1 MYTIIDKFSDT
12 TLFASDEN
20 GNCILK
26 VYLPEEKPV
35 YDKLMT
41 VRDANIANITG
52 YTEIEGIPY
61 VVSEF
66 ISGISIGEYV
76 HDNGCMPDEMI
87 RHIAQGIC
95 NGLSVVHSSGIVHR
109 DITPENVIIDEN
121 GNARI
126 IDFGIS
132 RVYDT
137 GKTKDTEIMGTAGF
151 AAPEQFGFHQTT
163 EKADIY
169 SLGALINYMA
179 EGELPSEKLTQG
191 TFRNIVMKC
200 TRMDEDKRYRNA
212 GEVSAALE
220 SRMSLRRLESYIP
233 GFSGSKKK
241 KILSSLYYIY
251 IIAACIVSYGL
262 PGHISACI
270 STIVFFIAIPFIVSD
285 STGLIRKV
293 CKRQGYSK
301 KTVLG
306 IKVFLIFCDAALLY
320 LGHYT
325 IS

>member
-109 DITPENVIIDEN
+109 DITPE
-121 GNARI
+121 
-126 IDFGIS
+126 
-132 RVYDT
+132 
-137 GKTKDTEIMGTAGF
+137 
-151 AAPEQFGFHQTT
+151 
-163 EKADIY
+163 
-169 SLGALINYMA
+169 
-179 EGELPSEKLTQG
+179 
-191 TFRNIVMKC
+191 
-200 TRMDEDKRYRNA
+200 
-212 GEVSAALE
+212 
-220 SRMSLRRLESYIP
+220 
-233 GFSGSKKK
+233 
-241 KILSSLYYIY
+241 
-251 IIAACIVSYGL
+251 
-262 PGHISACI
+262 
-270 STIVFFIAIPFIVSD
+270 
-285 STGLIRKV
+285 
-293 CKRQGYSK
+293 
-301 KTVLG
+301 
-306 IKVFLIFCDAALLY
+306 
-320 LGHYT
+320 
-325 IS
+325 